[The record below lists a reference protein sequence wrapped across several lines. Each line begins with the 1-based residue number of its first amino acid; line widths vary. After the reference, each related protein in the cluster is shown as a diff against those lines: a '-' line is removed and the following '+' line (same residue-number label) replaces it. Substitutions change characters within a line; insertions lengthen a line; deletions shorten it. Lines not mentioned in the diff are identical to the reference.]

1 MLLCTIITA
10 YIQIL
15 WLSSIKVPKMLN
27 ISISIFVVEILV
39 FSVNSSAYIPEI
51 IS

>member
-1 MLLCTIITA
+1 MLLCTIIVA
-10 YIQIL
+10 FYIYAVL
-15 WLSSIKVPKMLN
+15 KMLN

>member
-15 WLSSIKVPKMLN
+15 QLSIKVPKMLN
-27 ISISIFVVEILV
+27 ISNSTFVAEILSFLV
-39 FSVNSSAYIPEI
+39 SSFAYVSEI
-51 IS
+51 I